1 VQQAQLGR
9 LARKVFKGKLA
20 LKVQQALPVRQG
32 KQGLKGLK
40 VFRESQALYLQ
51 PHRLHTTQKLRLLVS
66 TQVAQESQSTE
77 RWSH

>member
-9 LARKVFKGKLA
+9 LACKVFKEKLA

-32 KQGLKGLK
+32 QQARRGLR

-51 PHRLHTTQKLRLLVS
+51 LHRLPTTLKLRLLES

>member
-9 LARKVFKGKLA
+9 LARKVFRGKLA
-20 LKVQQALPVRQG
+20 LKVQLAQPVRQG
-32 KQGLKGLK
+32 QQARRGLK

-51 PHRLHTTQKLRLLVS
+51 LHQLPTTLKLRLLES